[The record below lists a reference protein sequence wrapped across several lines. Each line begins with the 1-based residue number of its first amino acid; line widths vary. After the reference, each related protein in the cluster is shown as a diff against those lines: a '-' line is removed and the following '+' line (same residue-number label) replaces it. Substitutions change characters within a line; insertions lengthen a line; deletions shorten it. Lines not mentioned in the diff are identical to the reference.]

1 MDKLKRHLY
10 FLNFWVPI
18 NETTTNTR
26 DMDIFELNPDNLQSG
41 ILSSDPAKRNQAF
54 RLLYESRQVKAKIR
68 EWADFYGLKGMA
80 NSDVL
85 QEAIILL
92 DKTVREGKFKGE
104 SRVETFLLGICKN
117 IIRDGSKKASKVI
130 LADSFS
136 DNLTDEGDIADNN
149 LMLMEQSDTE
159 MRRDDALKKAM
170 SQLTE
175 KCQENL
181 RLYYFDNQAMAA
193 VAAARGLANAEQ
205 AKKAVSRCRQSLR
218 EIIAENTFFQSTKN
232 LFS

>member
-1 MDKLKRHLY
+1 
-10 FLNFWVPI
+10 
-18 NETTTNTR
+18 
-26 DMDIFELNPDNLQSG
+26 MDIFELNPDNLQSG
-41 ILSSDPAKRNQAF
+41 ILSGDPAKRNQAF

-149 LMLMEQSDTE
+149 LMLKEQSDTE
-159 MRRDDALKKAM
+159 IRRDDALKKAM

-193 VAAARGLANAEQ
+193 VAQARGLANAEQ